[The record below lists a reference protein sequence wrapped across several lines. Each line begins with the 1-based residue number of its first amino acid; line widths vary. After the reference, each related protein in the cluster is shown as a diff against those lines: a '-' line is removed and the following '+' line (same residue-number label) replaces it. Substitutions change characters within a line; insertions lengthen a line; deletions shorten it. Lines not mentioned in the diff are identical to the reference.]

1 MAAPTAEAEEKS
13 PRVRFLCVILQTQG
27 SKLCQG
33 QGQKGRQGR
42 SCSRTAVRHPAA
54 GTPGILTTTSPALRL
69 VITSYN
75 PNNSSTAQQRCRVD
89 LPAPSTEHSLDSS
102 PAQPEVDRGGS
113 SFGTGLEALIPALCT
128 QTSFGNSPKQLG
140 SLPTCPAGKSSMLL
154 VQ

>member
-54 GTPGILTTTSPALRL
+54 GTPGILTTTSPALCL

-102 PAQPEVDRGGS
+102 PAQPEVDRGRS
-113 SFGTGLEALIPALCT
+113 SFGTGLEALTPALCT

>member
-89 LPAPSTEHSLDSS
+89 LPAPS

>member
-89 LPAPSTEHSLDSS
+89 LPAPS
-102 PAQPEVDRGGS
+102 PAQPEVDRGRS

-128 QTSFGNSPKQLG
+128 QTSFGNSAKQLG

>member
-89 LPAPSTEHSLDSS
+89 LPAPS

-113 SFGTGLEALIPALCT
+113 SFGKGLEALIPALCT
-128 QTSFGNSPKQLG
+128 QRSFGRSPKQLG

>member
-33 QGQKGRQGR
+33 QGQKGRQGK
-42 SCSRTAVRHPAA
+42 SCSRTGVRHPAA

-89 LPAPSTEHSLDSS
+89 LPAPS

>member
-33 QGQKGRQGR
+33 QGQKGRQGK
-42 SCSRTAVRHPAA
+42 SCSRTGVRHPAA
-54 GTPGILTTTSPALRL
+54 GTPGTLTTPSPALRL

-89 LPAPSTEHSLDSS
+89 LPAPS

-113 SFGTGLEALIPALCT
+113 SFGTGLEALTPALCT

>member
-89 LPAPSTEHSLDSS
+89 LPAPS

-113 SFGTGLEALIPALCT
+113 SFGTGLEALTPALCT